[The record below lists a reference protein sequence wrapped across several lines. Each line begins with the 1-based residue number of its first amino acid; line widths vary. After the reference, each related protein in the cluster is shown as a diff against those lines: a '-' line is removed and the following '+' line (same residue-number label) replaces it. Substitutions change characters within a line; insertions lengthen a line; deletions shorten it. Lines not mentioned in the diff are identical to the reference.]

1 MAMVF
6 ILFFGT
12 TFTIKL
18 FFTDSIGTK
27 ELAEI
32 YVPDYKFESGDEL
45 VMVYIGSPFCGY
57 CNSPEM
63 PEFIEAAKLKG
74 KSLADSLGMN
84 YVVYGLAIS
93 WSAYEG
99 MDHLKKFGLFD
110 EMMLG
115 RSWSNS
121 AAIKYIHTD
130 IPSGRV
136 GAVPQV
142 VYTTREIMYQENDTK
157 DDYLISNEKEY
168 IRLEGY
174 DEIKNFVQINPDL

>member
-1 MAMVF
+1 
-6 ILFFGT
+6 
-12 TFTIKL
+12 
-18 FFTDSIGTK
+18 
-27 ELAEI
+27 
-32 YVPDYKFESGDEL
+32 
-45 VMVYIGSPFCGY
+45 
-57 CNSPEM
+57 
-63 PEFIEAAKLKG
+63 
-74 KSLADSLGMN
+74 
-84 YVVYGLAIS
+84 
-93 WSAYEG
+93 
-99 MDHLKKFGLFD
+99 
-110 EMMLG
+110 MMLG